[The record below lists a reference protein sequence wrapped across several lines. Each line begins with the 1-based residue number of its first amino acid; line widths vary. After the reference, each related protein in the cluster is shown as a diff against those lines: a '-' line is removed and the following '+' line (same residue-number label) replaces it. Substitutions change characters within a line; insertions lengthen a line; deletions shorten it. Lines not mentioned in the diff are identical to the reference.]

1 MIVAPILAIMSY
13 LATDYIVSEKPH
25 IAKDGNIYK
34 MRVNSN
40 CRWDSGKCTLDNED
54 IKIDI
59 IGTRTNNLL
68 ILNLSSN
75 VLLNSIKVD
84 FDKHNIPNDMKIN
97 KNDFLKWDI
106 SLPLENENKMLN
118 FAITINRSIFLA
130 QISTIFIK
138 N

>member
-1 MIVAPILAIMSY
+1 MVVAPILAIMSY
-13 LATDYIVSEKPH
+13 LATDHMVSEKPH

-68 ILNLSSN
+68 ILNLSS
-75 VLLNSIKVD
+75 KRCY
-84 FDKHNIPNDMKIN
+84 P
-97 KNDFLKWDI
+97 
-106 SLPLENENKMLN
+106 
-118 FAITINRSIFLA
+118 
-130 QISTIFIK
+130 
-138 N
+138 